1 MSEGDLGPSDSDSGG
16 GSFWTSLP
24 ALLTAAAVL
33 IGAIVSAVATLR
45 DDDDDAVAAT
55 TAPVTT
61 QVEVAAPFA
70 PFTRPSGR
78 LYFEGETMFVKA
90 AQPGRPLVAL
100 AESETALADVRLDA
114 RIEWVSGARDYG
126 VGFVCRYADAANYYL
141 LSVLSG
147 GRYNVVR
154 YRRGKP
160 QSLTGM
166 RTSAAIEAEG
176 NDLTARCVGS
186 DPVVLTLAV
195 DGRDVATARDADGI
209 DRGNVGVRVGTSESV
224 VTCSFRDF
232 ELRSL

>member
-45 DDDDDAVAAT
+45 DDDDDAGAAT

-61 QVEVAAPFA
+61 PVEVAAPFA
-70 PFTRPSGR
+70 PFTRPWGR

-90 AQPGRPLVAL
+90 AQAGRPLVAL
-100 AESETALADVRLDA
+100 AEADTALADVRLDA

-126 VGFVCRYADAANYYL
+126 VGFVCRYADAGNYYL

-166 RTSAAIEAEG
+166 RTNAAIDAEA
-176 NDLTARCVGS
+176 NDLSARCVGS
-186 DPVVLTLAV
+186 DPVVLTLVV
-195 DGRDVATARDADGI
+195 DGRDIATARDEEGI